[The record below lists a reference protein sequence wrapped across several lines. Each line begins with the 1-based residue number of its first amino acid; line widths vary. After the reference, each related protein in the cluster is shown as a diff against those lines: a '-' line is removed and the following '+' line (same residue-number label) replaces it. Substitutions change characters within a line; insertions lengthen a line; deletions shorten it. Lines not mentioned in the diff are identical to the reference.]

1 MLKVAVLVS
10 GSGSNLQSILDYG
23 QTSFKVEMVIGSK
36 EGIYALERAKNKN
49 IPTYVV
55 SKEEYGSEISNKILE
70 LTKNRVDLIVLAGYL
85 SILDGDI
92 LKEFKDKII
101 NIHPSLIP
109 SFCGDKMYGIHI
121 HNAVKACGVRFTGCT
136 VHFVNEKVDGGAIIL
151 QEVVP
156 VYFDDTT
163 EDIQKRVLVEEHK
176 LLPKAIDLI
185 SKDKIEIIDGRVNI
199 LK

>member
-10 GSGSNLQSILDYG
+10 GGGSNLQSILDYKNEN
-23 QTSFKVEMVIGSK
+23 FKVEMVIGSK
-36 EGIYALERAKNKN
+36 EGIYALERAKNAN

-55 SKEEYGSEISNKILE
+55 SKKEYGKETSNKILE
-70 LTKNRVDLIVLAGYL
+70 LTKEKVDLIVLSGYL
-85 SILDGDI
+85 SILDGEI

-109 SFCGDKMYGIHI
+109 SFCGDKMYGMHV
-121 HNAVKACGVRFTGCT
+121 HNAVRASGVRFTGCT
-136 VHFVNEKVDGGAIIL
+136 VHFVNEEVDGGAIIL

-156 VYFDDTT
+156 VYFNDTA

-176 LLPKAIDLI
+176 LLPKAIDLL
-185 SKDKIEIIDGRVNI
+185 SRGKVDIIDGRVNI